1 MEKRIHIE
9 DLDRKTPFRVP
20 DGYFEGLTS
29 RVMASIGDGV
39 EEAVD
44 SGKTDDSKS
53 KVVGMLPRRSKF
65 GWVKWLAAAACV
77 CGAVFLIS
85 YQQDANDTTDGGPTA
100 NVKANPAEIDDDGSE
115 TTQTVSSTMQAGGKV
130 YANNTYDLSRHARR
144 SSTPPPAN
152 IKATPVTFKP
162 TVTTPAANVQT
173 ASVDVKPVTP
183 VRTADKQNLA
193 ARTLRTVTPPNGV
206 NAFSTS
212 APKTDMANNDDSN
225 TDSYSQEYDLIDYAN
240 MSSSEIY
247 DYLAGNEYY

>member
-29 RVMASIGDGV
+29 RVMASISDGA
-39 EEAVD
+39 EESVD
-44 SGKTDDSKS
+44 NGKTDESKS

-65 GWVKWLAAAACV
+65 GWVKWLAAAACI

-85 YQQDANDTTDGGPTA
+85 NQQDANDTNDGAPTA
-100 NVKANPAEIDDDGSE
+100 NVKADPAEDDGAA
-115 TTQTVSSTMQAGGKV
+115 TTVTDGSAMQAGGKM

-162 TVTTPAANVQT
+162 AATTLASNVTT
-173 ASVDVKPVTP
+173 ASVDVKPVAP
-183 VRTADKQNLA
+183 ARTTVKQDLA
-193 ARTLRTVTPPNGV
+193 ASTIRTVTPPNGV
-206 NAFSTS
+206 NAFSTR
-212 APKTDMANNDDSN
+212 APKTDMANNDDPT
-225 TDSYSQEYDLIDYAN
+225 TDIDSQEYDLIDYAN

-247 DYLAGNEYY
+247 EYLAGNEYY